1 MQQHAEAENALEG
14 LNNSLM
20 RGRPIRVG
28 WARRNSS
35 CLYIEGLCPSVTAE
49 DLNTAFMPFGELEQS
64 KTTVTPSGNTDMNNG
79 TVHFTFR
86 DSAMLAKGR
95 MNGQVLG
102 QLPIVVEWG
111 QLPSSSDRY
120 GGGGG
125 GNGGYTRNNS
135 GYPFHSK
142 VYNSHGH
149 DHGHGYGR
157 GHVHGHGHM
166 ERGIG
171 NQELYMTYEE
181 LGPAAPA
188 VSLYVNFHSV
198 APGIDITE
206 EVAVTQA
213 SPSRSIPTFLPLSSA
228 QNSLTP
234 SLPLTLPPSPTH
246 ALALVGDFQ
255 PVCTVYQPSLRAHQV
270 MHGRH
275 GLT

>member
-1 MQQHAEAENALEG
+1 MQQHVEAENALEG

-49 DLNTAFMPFGELEQS
+49 DLNTAFVPFGELEQS
-64 KTTVTPSGNTDMNNG
+64 KTTVTPSSNTGMNNG

-125 GNGGYTRNNS
+125 GGYARNNS
-135 GYPFHSK
+135 GYPSHSK
-142 VYNSHGH
+142 IYNSHS
-149 DHGHGYGR
+149 HGYGR

-171 NQELYMTYEE
+171 NQELYTTYEE

-206 EVAVTQA
+206 EVAVAQA
-213 SPSRSIPTFLPLSSA
+213 LPTCSVPSFLPLSSA
-228 QNSLTP
+228 HDSLT
-234 SLPLTLPPSPTH
+234 SALPLSLSPPPM
-246 ALALVGDFQ
+246 
-255 PVCTVYQPSLRAHQV
+255 YSLS
-270 MHGRH
+270 
-275 GLT
+275 